1 MNKVVLVT
9 GSSRGIGREIVKEY
23 AKKGYDV
30 VINYN
35 SSYVAAK
42 ELEAEIKKYNVRSLL
57 IKCDVSNEEEVK
69 NMFNEVI
76 TTFDRI
82 DVVINNAGIAMDTM
96 FGDKKIENF
105 KKIIDINLIG
115 TFLVSKYFGSYMYDK
130 REGNIINITS
140 TNGID
145 TYYPESIDYD
155 ASKAGVI
162 SLTHNLAKEFSPY
175 IRVNALALGWV
186 DTDMNKDMDIEYK
199 EKELDKIYLHRFA
212 NVSEI
217 AKVAYFI
224 GSEDASYINNSIIR
238 VDGGSRWL
246 I

>member
-9 GSSRGIGREIVKEY
+9 GSSRGIGREIIREF
-23 AKKGYDV
+23 AKNNYDV

-35 SSYVAAK
+35 NSY
-42 ELEAEIKKYNVRSLL
+42 LEAKSLEEEIKKYNIKSLL

-69 NMFNEVI
+69 NMFNEVLN
-76 TTFDRI
+76 TFNRI
-82 DVVINNAGIAMDTM
+82 DVVINNAGIAIDTM
-96 FGDKKIENF
+96 FGDKKVDNF
-105 KKIIDINLIG
+105 RKIIDTNLIG
-115 TFLVSKYFGSYMYDK
+115 TFLISKYFGSYMYDK
-130 REGNIINITS
+130 KEGTILNITS

-162 SLTHNLAKEFSPY
+162 SLTHNLAKEFAPY

-186 DTDMNKDMDIEYK
+186 DTDMNKDMDLEYR
-199 EKELDKIYLHRFA
+199 EKELEKIYLHRFGE
-212 NVSEI
+212 VSEI

-224 GSEDASYINNSIIR
+224 SEEATYVNNSIIR
-238 VDGGSRWL
+238 VDGGSR
-246 I
+246 